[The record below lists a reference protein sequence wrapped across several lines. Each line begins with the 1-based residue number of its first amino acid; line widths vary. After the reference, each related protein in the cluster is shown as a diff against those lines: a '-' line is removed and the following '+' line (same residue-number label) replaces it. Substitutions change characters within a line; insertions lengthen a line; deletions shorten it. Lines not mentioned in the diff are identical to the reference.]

1 MAVKPPAAPKP
12 PTFAPKGSKA
22 QKTYIWSI
30 DSKGNLVKVEA
41 SVAKKSFATLN
52 EKAQTALS
60 QFLIQTNVTPTTN
73 SMKTL
78 WDKLVDGAASE
89 FVNGRQN
96 TPWDVLN
103 TITKNTPINTG
114 VTAIQIKDYSPV
126 TANAL
131 VNSVAQSIGF
141 DVTQLTDADRADF
154 AAKLKEAAGESGKI
168 TTKTTTAEGTV
179 TTVTPDLF
187 DPKTF
192 TENWL
197 WSKVNFGDTSKLPTK
212 AITNLTAINKLAKG
226 YGIDYLSETELARM
240 AVDFTSGKTNT
251 NTIAKDFAAK
261 AAKNY
266 PLLAQRLIDNPGTTV
281 MDLASPAISA
291 IAKWLEI
298 DPNSIDLSNPY
309 LDKYLRPD
317 GLAGKVEMPSMA
329 DFITTLKN
337 SPDAE
342 KTTWANEAARGAAT
356 SLARAMGFGI

>member
-1 MAVKPPAAPKP
+1 MAAPKP
-12 PTFAPKGSKA
+12 PVINIPAKGSKTA
-22 QKTYIWSI
+22 QKTYIWSV

-41 SVAKKSFATLN
+41 GIAKKSFATLS
-52 EKAQTALS
+52 EETQSALA
-60 QFLIQTNVTPTTN
+60 QFLIRTNVSPTV
-73 SMKTL
+73 SAQKSL

-89 FVNGRQN
+89 YVKGKQN

-103 TITKNTPINTG
+103 TMYKNTPINEG
-114 VTAIQIKDYSPV
+114 ITAIQVKDYSPV

-131 VNSVAQSIGF
+131 LNTVAQSIGF
-141 DVTQLTDADRADF
+141 DVTQLTDADKADF
-154 AAKLKEAAGESGKI
+154 AAKVKEAAGESGKV
-168 TTKTTTAEGTV
+168 TQKQTTAEGTV

-187 DPKTF
+187 DAKVF

-212 AITNLTAINKLAKG
+212 AISNLTAINKLAKG
-226 YGIDYLSETELARM
+226 YGIDYLSESELARM
-240 AVDFTSGKTNT
+240 AVDFTSGKTNA
-251 NTIAKDFAAK
+251 NAIAAQFSDI

-266 PLLAQRLIDNPGTTV
+266 PKLAERLKANPGSSV
-281 MDLASPAISA
+281 LDLAAPAVSA

-298 DPNSIDLSNPY
+298 DPNSIDLTNPY

-317 GLAGKVEMPSMA
+317 GLAGKVDMPSMA

-356 SLARAMGFGI
+356 SLARAMGFGV